1 MRNRGTLIE
10 QLTGVNSSK
19 LNYYVELKKTTE
31 DALKQNS
38 RLEILH
44 QLTRDINIDMSIQDI
59 LDRTFSKLPQALP
72 CTFMGIV
79 VLDPNGQ
86 LQLKA
91 VTPRDYCRVDHFP
104 DDAPSWEVIRSK
116 TAAIFETNQGASSH
130 VWFNANDDDPLTSF
144 AIAPMFQRAE
154 VIGAL
159 VIGRSKEAPFSA
171 AELNFTSHLADQMAI
186 SIQNAD
192 LYKQLS
198 RTTKEWEETFKA
210 VTDPIFLVDLDYNVL
225 RHNGRLPPEISEFW
239 DEVISTKCF
248 SRLHGKKEICPEC
261 PIAEMKQ
268 NGQSMQRQWHTES
281 GSLLDI
287 YYYPVFNEEKQLFAV
302 TIILKDVTQKTKMEA
317 QLVHSA
323 KLAALGE
330 MAAGVAHELNSP
342 MTVIIGTAQM
352 LARDLS
358 ADSLEF
364 ESLQDVI
371 NCGLRCKGIIQN
383 LLTFSRQDQVPM
395 SEIDLNEQMRRVLG
409 LIRYQINREQ
419 IQMCDQLDPNLPLTN
434 ANGAQIQQV
443 ITNLMINA
451 RDALNESTRRKK
463 MITVT
468 SKIRREHG
476 KAWAVLS
483 VGDNGVGI
491 TQENIKK
498 IFTPFF
504 TSKDATKGTG
514 LGLSVSLGIAESH
527 AGTIEVESTPGKGS
541 TFSLIVPLPDDALNA
556 LSSAE
561 VDASE

>member
-1 MRNRGTLIE
+1 MKDREKLLE

-31 DALKQNS
+31 EALKQNS
-38 RLEILH
+38 RLEILY

-79 VLDPNGQ
+79 VLRNGD

-91 VTPRDYCRVDHFP
+91 VAPRDYCRIDHFP
-104 DDAPSWEVIRSK
+104 DTAPSWEVIRTK
-116 TAAIFETNQGASSH
+116 TAGIFEAKHGPSSH
-130 VWFNANDDDPLTSF
+130 VWYNADYAETLTSF
-144 AIAPMFQRAE
+144 AIAPMFERAQ

-159 VIGRSKEAPFSA
+159 IVGRSTEAPFSKT
-171 AELNFTSHLADQMAI
+171 ELNFTSHLADQMAI
-186 SIQNAD
+186 SIQNAR
-192 LYKQLS
+192 LYKQVS

-210 VTDPIFLVDLDYNVL
+210 VTDPIFLVDVDYNVL
-225 RHNGRLPPEISEFW
+225 RHNDRLPAELSHHW
-239 DEVISTKCF
+239 NQALSNKCF
-248 SRLHGKKEICPEC
+248 ARLHGNAEVCPNC
-261 PIAEMKQ
+261 PIEEIKQ
-268 NGQSMQRQWHTES
+268 TGQPMQRNWQTDS
-281 GSLLDI
+281 GTLLEI
-287 YYYPVFNEEKQLFAV
+287 YYYPVFNEEKQLAAI

-352 LARDLS
+352 LAREHEAES
-358 ADSLEF
+358 PEF

-371 NCGLRCKGIIQN
+371 NCGLRCKRIIQN

-395 SEIDLNEQMRRVLG
+395 TEIDLNEQVRRVLG
-409 LIRYQINREQ
+409 LIRYQINRNQ
-419 IQMCDQLDPNLPLTN
+419 IQLLDRLDPNLPLAI

-451 RDALNESTRRKK
+451 RDALNESPRRKK
-463 MITVT
+463 MITVSSGT
-468 SKIRREHG
+468 RKEKG
-476 KAWAVLS
+476 KSWVVLS
-483 VGDNGVGI
+483 VADNGTGI
-491 TQENIKK
+491 APENIKK

-504 TSKDATKGTG
+504 TSKEATKGTG

-527 AGTIEVESTPGKGS
+527 SGTIEVESKPGKGS
-541 TFSLIVPLPDDALNA
+541 RFSLLLPLTDDAPHEPLTIKVENI
-556 LSSAE
+556 E
-561 VDASE
+561 